1 MTTWSSYAEKGK
13 GPTSLERDSDGG
25 RVLSLGSRLLEDSVL
40 NAYVDDILAPRRR
53 REIDEYLLQM
63 PRERARVRSF
73 QAQNRRLHEL
83 FDNCFAAPLPH
94 ELEILEHRLLKS
106 LARRRQ
112 AEAQV
117 RQTIV
122 IAIVIVAAFACG
134 SLLALSVGADAS
146 EIFATLLPSLR

>member
-1 MTTWSSYAEKGK
+1 MTTWSSYAERGK
-13 GPTSLERDSDGG
+13 GPTSPRRDADGG
-25 RVLSLGSRLLEDSVL
+25 RILSLGSRLLEDSVL

-53 REIDEYLLQM
+53 REIEEYLLQM

-83 FDNCFAAPLPH
+83 FDDCFAAPLPH

-106 LARRRQ
+106 LVRQRQ

-117 RQTIV
+117 CRTV
-122 IAIVIVAAFACG
+122 AIAIVIVAAFVCG
-134 SLLALSVGADAS
+134 SLLALSAGADAS
-146 EIFATLLPSLR
+146 EIFATLLP